1 MSRRLTISPTLSEQ
15 LHSQEAQAPFVS
27 RDKDAAIEGL
37 TALRKESDALVLQQS
52 QWDDLRRADERLEH
66 LAALVSQA
74 KTDEREI
81 EELRRVRGRRNVLE
95 GEYAALQRLYKQQ
108 ETRVASSDRA
118 LGTARASLAQ
128 AEQRAAEWEQRTNE
142 NKAALEEARAV
153 RDQAENRAAQL
164 EAECT
169 LIRVQLDAEERLAK
183 VRVTSCRVTE
193 L

>member
-1 MSRRLTISPTLSEQ
+1 M
-15 LHSQEAQAPFVS
+15 S

-81 EELRRVRGRRNVLE
+81 EELRRVRERRNVLE
-95 GEYAALQRLYKQQ
+95 GEYAALQRRYREQ

-118 LGTARASLAQ
+118 LSTARASLAQ

-169 LIRVQLDAEERLAK
+169 LLRVQLDAEERL
-183 VRVTSCRVTE
+183 E
-193 L
+193 D